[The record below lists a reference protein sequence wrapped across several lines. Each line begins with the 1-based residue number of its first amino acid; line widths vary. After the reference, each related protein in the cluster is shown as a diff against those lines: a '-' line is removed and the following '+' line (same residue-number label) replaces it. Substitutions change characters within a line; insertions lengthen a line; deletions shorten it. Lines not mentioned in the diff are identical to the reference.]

1 MIILQRDNQYMTGGI
16 IKAHAHTADMS
27 FSAQSWQAWPTL
39 EPIIPALALLF
50 GSVFDPFSHRPL
62 YLLVA

>member
-1 MIILQRDNQYMTGGI
+1 MTGGI
-16 IKAHAHTADMS
+16 IKTHAHTADMS
-27 FSAQSWQAWPTL
+27 FSAQSWQAWPIL